1 MEQQLVDQYIMT
13 HRTYF
18 PTEKVTYLKDKL
30 IAADEQKFSSVL
42 AAELK
47 NPIKLLLVSL
57 FLGTF
62 GIDRFIMGEPRMG
75 ILKLS
80 TAGVCGILTIIDWF
94 SISHKTKNMNFN
106 YIMSLLC
113 ARRQV

>member
-42 AAELK
+42 AAKLK

-62 GIDRFIMGEPRMG
+62 GVDRFMIGDTKMG

-80 TAGVCGILTIIDWF
+80 TAGVCGTLTIIDWF
-94 SISHKTKNMNFN
+94 SIFHKTKNINFN
-106 YIMSLLC
+106 HIMSLLC
-113 ARRQV
+113 TKV